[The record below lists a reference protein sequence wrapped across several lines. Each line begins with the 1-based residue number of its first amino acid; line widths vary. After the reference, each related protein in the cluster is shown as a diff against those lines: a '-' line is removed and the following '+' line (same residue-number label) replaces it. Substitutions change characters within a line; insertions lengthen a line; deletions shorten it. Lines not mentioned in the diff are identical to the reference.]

1 MVGAYHTIRREL
13 DAYGEGLEDKVELV
27 ALNKIAALSPALRAE
42 KTAELATVLGREP
55 FLVSG
60 VSGEGVPE
68 LLRAAWAEVRRTR
81 GEIEDDDAFGDDAL
95 PTTEEWTP

>member
-1 MVGAYHTIRREL
+1 M
-13 DAYGEGLEDKVELV
+13 
-27 ALNKIAALSPALRAE
+27 ALNKIDALSPELRAE

-81 GEIEDDDAFGDDAL
+81 GEIEDDDAFGDDAS

>member
-1 MVGAYHTIRREL
+1 VVGAYRTIRHEL

-27 ALNKIAALSPALRAE
+27 ALNKVDALSPELRAE
-42 KTAELATVLGREP
+42 KSAELAAVLGEAP

-81 GEIEDDDAFGDDAL
+81 GEIEIEDDGTETL
-95 PTTEEWTP
+95 PPAEDWTP